1 MVPPV
6 RRAPPGATP
15 TRESGLRRLW
25 HPGANGRALL
35 LPLRHTLCG
44 ARDGISV
51 SGSGAGNGAARD
63 GIAVRDGNAGN
74 GAARDDIAVRG
85 GVAGNGAAWDSIAV
99 RGGVAGNSVAILAT
113 YRARAAAADP
123 TTAGPAAALCSLPTT
138 PRAACPKITNRTW
151 FWIAVPVVGLAI
163 VVALGWIV
171 FNRLAPLFRP
181 EATPTETVQQQ
192 PGETLPTAELP
203 PTAIATAIP
212 TTEAPL
218 QTAAAPTATVALTP
232 GPTATPCLP
241 DAKYVADLTIPDNE
255 KIAPGAAFTKS
266 WRVRSTGCAAWSAG
280 TELVFVDGERLEAP
294 ASVAVPATAPEST
307 ADISVDMRAPTAPG
321 TYRSTWQLRGPDGVF
336 FGGRI
341 YAQIVVPGP
350 LTISF
355 VADRTTVKQGQC
367 ATLSWQV
374 ENAVSI
380 LINGKEVAAQGSS
393 VECPPATT
401 GFELTAKDI
410 QGNWKRATLII
421 NVETGY

>member
-1 MVPPV
+1 MTASATVAAPQQQQIPPPQQVPLPPYAPYPQSSAAG
-6 RRAPPGATP
+6 APPAP
-15 TRESGLRRLW
+15 K
-25 HPGANGRALL
+25 
-35 LPLRHTLCG
+35 
-44 ARDGISV
+44 
-51 SGSGAGNGAARD
+51 
-63 GIAVRDGNAGN
+63 
-74 GAARDDIAVRG
+74 
-85 GVAGNGAAWDSIAV
+85 
-99 RGGVAGNSVAILAT
+99 
-113 YRARAAAADP
+113 
-123 TTAGPAAALCSLPTT
+123 TA
-138 PRAACPKITNRTW
+138 NRTW
-151 FWIAVPVVGLAI
+151 FWIAAPVVGLAI
-163 VVALGWIV
+163 VVVLGWMV
-171 FNRLAPLFRP
+171 FSRLVPLFRP
-181 EATPTETVQQQ
+181 EPTPTEAIEQQ
-192 PGETLPTAELP
+192 PGETLPTTEQPLP
-203 PTAIATAIP
+203 PPPPATATP

-218 QTAAAPTATVALTP
+218 QTTEAPSATATLTP

-241 DAKYVADLTIPDNE
+241 DAKYVADLTIQDND
-255 KIAPGAAFTKS
+255 KLAPGAAFTKS

-307 ADISVDMRAPTAPG
+307 ADISVEMRAPTAPG

-401 GFELTAKDI
+401 GFELAAKDI

-421 NVETGY
+421 SVETGY

>member
-1 MVPPV
+1 MPAPQQQIPPPQVPLPPYAPYPQPL
-6 RRAPPGATP
+6 APPA
-15 TRESGLRRLW
+15 
-25 HPGANGRALL
+25 
-35 LPLRHTLCG
+35 
-44 ARDGISV
+44 
-51 SGSGAGNGAARD
+51 
-63 GIAVRDGNAGN
+63 
-74 GAARDDIAVRG
+74 
-85 GVAGNGAAWDSIAV
+85 
-99 RGGVAGNSVAILAT
+99 
-113 YRARAAAADP
+113 
-123 TTAGPAAALCSLPTT
+123 
-138 PRAACPKITNRTW
+138 PKITNRTW

-163 VVALGWIV
+163 VVVLGWVV

-181 EATPTETVQQQ
+181 EATPVETEVIQQQ

-203 PTAIATAIP
+203 PTAIATAAP
-212 TTEAPL
+212 TLEAPL
-218 QTAAAPTATVALTP
+218 QTTAAPSATVALTP
-232 GPTATPCLP
+232 APTGTPCLP

-401 GFELTAKDI
+401 GFELAAKDI
-410 QGNWKRATLII
+410 EGNWKRATLII